1 MGTSAEKHALE
12 QKDALLEKSLMQPNI
27 NLDSINLERLAAR
40 ERQIVEAVYRLEEAT
55 VGEVLAAIDDA
66 PSYSAVRAIL
76 STLVQK
82 GVIEYRNV
90 KNKYLYRPVLPKNSA
105 QKSMIR
111 SLLENFFAGSPT
123 KAVAALIDVA
133 GDEMS
138 DADYS
143 ELKELIENARKENR

>member
-1 MGTSAEKHALE
+1 MTQS
-12 QKDALLEKSLMQPNI
+12 NV
-27 NLDSINLERLAAR
+27 NLVNVNFDRLAAR

-76 STLVQK
+76 ATLVQK

-90 KNKYLYRPVLPKNSA
+90 KNKYLYRPVLPKDSV
-105 QKSMIR
+105 QKSMVR
-111 SLLENFFAGSPT
+111 NLLENFCAGSPT
-123 KAVAALIDVA
+123 KAVAALLDVS
-133 GDEMS
+133 GSEMS

-143 ELKELIENARKENR
+143 ELKKLIEKARKENR